1 MAAKPRA
8 SQAAA
13 AATPSKIYK
22 ATRGS
27 LGRVVRG
34 AEITEAEAVLERR
47 AGRDIVVC
55 EGAPRVNRAV
65 AQKIENAVGP
75 NERQDPHRSAGP
87 YALPHFQ
94 PRQRP
99 PEGHSFYE
107 TAGKK
112 AAKNP

>member
-1 MAAKPRA
+1 MAARSKASQPAAAKPA
-8 SQAAA
+8 
-13 AATPSKIYK
+13 KIYK
-22 ATRGS
+22 ATRGN

-34 AEITEAEAVLERR
+34 TEITEAEAVLERR

-55 EGAPRVNRAV
+55 DGAPRENRAV
-65 AQKIENAVGP
+65 ARRIEDAVGP
-75 NERQDPHRSAGP
+75 NRRQDPHESAGP

-94 PRQRP
+94 QLRQP
-99 PEGHSFYE
+99 PLGHSFYE

>member
-1 MAAKPRA
+1 MAARA
-8 SQAAA
+8 Q
-13 AATPSKIYK
+13 ICK

-34 AEITEAEAVLERR
+34 AEITEADAVLERR

-55 EGAPRVNRAV
+55 GGEHKANRALARKV
-65 AQKIENAVGP
+65 EAQVGP
-75 NERQDPHRSAGP
+75 YKEAPPHKYLGP

-94 PRQRP
+94 PNPRP
-99 PEGHSFYE
+99 PEGHAFYE
-107 TAGKK
+107 TANLK